1 MWFICQRTLQRH
13 CRQSYI
19 MMKASMYCY
28 VDWVCSMAF
37 VWLFSVVLCPKCVS
51 NPNAF
56 ARTPTH
62 LRFGQNPNAFGFLS
76 FSSLV
81 AHLNTSSLPSLLQS
95 LHFGHATSVQKS
107 ITLPLDYISRRQQT
121 YIIVCLSLVRFYE
134 LRCCL
139 DLLYQY
145 QRIMKLKDEVLCCR
159 HMHWLFSAAIA
170 NASVSD

>member
-62 LRFGQNPNAFGFLS
+62 LRFAQNPNAFGFLS

-95 LHFGHATSVQKS
+95 LHFGHATSVPKS
-107 ITLPLDYISRRQQT
+107 ITLPLDYISRRQPNT
-121 YIIVCLSLVRFYE
+121 PHRLPVISLI
-134 LRCCL
+134 LRV
-139 DLLYQY
+139 
-145 QRIMKLKDEVLCCR
+145 EVLPCIVIPVR
-159 HMHWLFSAAIA
+159 KPHQSQR
-170 NASVSD
+170 